1 MSVGAIEKMDCVLRL
16 QKPVKSTLLLGS
28 STCQGVGVLV
38 NLPEDI
44 VPALY
49 DAALAVFVPG
59 HLHGDG
65 YEMSLPLIFR
75 SRERFQLGTNFEIG
89 QKQSSAILRV
99 EEELHFEPHIQPST
113 HPPRDTI

>member
-1 MSVGAIEKMDCVLRL
+1 MSVGAIETMDCVLRL

-49 DAALAVFVPG
+49 DAALAVFVPD
-59 HLHGDG
+59 HLHIDG
-65 YEMSLPLIFR
+65 YEMSWPLILTNC
-75 SRERFQLGTNFEIG
+75 ERL
-89 QKQSSAILRV
+89 
-99 EEELHFEPHIQPST
+99 
-113 HPPRDTI
+113 